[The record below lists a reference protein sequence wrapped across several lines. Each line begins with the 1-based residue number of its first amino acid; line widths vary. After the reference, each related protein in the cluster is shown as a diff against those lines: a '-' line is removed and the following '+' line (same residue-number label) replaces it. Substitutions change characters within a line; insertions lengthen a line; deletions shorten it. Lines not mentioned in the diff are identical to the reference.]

1 MSDKHIRYPLLI
13 PSGVEA
19 ILISKFELLDDTAKQ
34 QPHFLHGNILADAVV
49 RAERERNEG
58 VRVVHE
64 ISRAFFQIFSDEPT
78 VGPER
83 FRTSIVTSVP
93 VDRPEVY
100 ACLGAFWNN
109 AKLEFESED
118 HSQDGRTTYYGPI
131 IRPPVPISGA
141 R

>member
-58 VRVVHE
+58 VAIRHNVVG
-64 ISRAFFQIFSDEPT
+64 SDDVARRQGVLLLGEPA

-83 FRTSIVTSVP
+83 VRK
-93 VDRPEVY
+93 R
-100 ACLGAFWNN
+100 
-109 AKLEFESED
+109 
-118 HSQDGRTTYYGPI
+118 
-131 IRPPVPISGA
+131 
-141 R
+141 